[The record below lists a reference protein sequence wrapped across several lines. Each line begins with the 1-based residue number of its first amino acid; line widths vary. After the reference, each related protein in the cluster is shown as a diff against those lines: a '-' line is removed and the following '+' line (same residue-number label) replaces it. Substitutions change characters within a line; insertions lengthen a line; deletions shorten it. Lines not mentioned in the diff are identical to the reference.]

1 MVAVCKRV
9 RLQLGSHF
17 PLASSLP
24 GWIGGYL
31 RDSPASVDGINAKN
45 GLDRL
50 VFNFFHTLKITLS
63 GYAVVLDSLLFKST
77 S

>member
-9 RLQLGSHF
+9 RLQLGLSF
-17 PLASSLP
+17 PLASSLS

-31 RDSPASVDGINAKN
+31 RASLASVDGINAKN

-50 VFNFFHTLKITLS
+50 VFNFFHTLKITLPD
-63 GYAVVLDSLLFKST
+63 YVVGFGSFLFKSI

>member
-1 MVAVCKRV
+1 VVAVVAVCKRV
-9 RLQLGSHF
+9 RLQLGSPL

-31 RDSPASVDGINAKN
+31 RDSLASVDGINAKN

-50 VFNFFHTLKITLS
+50 VFNFFHTLKILPPR
-63 GYAVVLDSLLFKST
+63 VEVLY
-77 S
+77 

>member
-1 MVAVCKRV
+1 VVAVVAVCKRFAYSW
-9 RLQLGSHF
+9 GFPF
-17 PLASSLP
+17 PLALL

-31 RDSPASVDGINAKN
+31 RASPASVDGINAKN

-63 GYAVVLDSLLFKST
+63 RVLLLY
-77 S
+77 